1 MPRVLLC
8 CVLALLW
15 VAFPAQGAGAPVAT
29 IREGEVFLL
38 RGASRAPIV
47 EGVRLH
53 AHDIV
58 RTGPG
63 GFVRIE
69 TEGGDALDI
78 GPATLVRVGPQ
89 ESDATRGT
97 FLLTGW
103 VKYTAGRAVAPAD
116 ALLVTSRLAV
126 SVLQGSIVVRSDGEA
141 TAVFLERGSARVE
154 GRRGAMGP
162 SQTLSEGGFAEAG
175 EGGALRVSARPASAF
190 MHEVPAS
197 FRDPLPLRF
206 AKIAARE
213 APSLAPVAMRLED
226 VEPWLRAEPSV
237 RDPLLRSWR
246 SSATDPAVRAA
257 LARGTGNSPESSNT
271 RKGER

>member
-1 MPRVLLC
+1 MPRALLC
-8 CVLALLW
+8 CVVALLG
-15 VAFPAQGAGAPVAT
+15 ASPALGAGAPVAT
-29 IREGEVFLL
+29 IREGEAFVL
-38 RGASRAPIV
+38 RGAARAPIV

-58 RTGPG
+58 RTGPA

-97 FLLTGW
+97 YLLSGW
-103 VKYTAGRAVAPAD
+103 VKYTAGQAVAPAD
-116 ALLVTSRLAV
+116 VLIVTSRLAI
-126 SVLQGSIVVRSDGEA
+126 SVLQGSVVVRSDGDSAA
-141 TAVFLERGSARVE
+141 TFLERGSARVE

-162 SQTLSEGGFAEAG
+162 PQTLSEGGFAEAR
-175 EGGALRVSARPASAF
+175 ESGALRLFARPAAAF
-190 MHEVPAS
+190 MHEVPAA
-197 FRDPLPLRF
+197 FRDPLPLRYARF
-206 AKIAARE
+206 AARE

-226 VEPWLRAEPSV
+226 VEPWLRADASV

-257 LARGTGNSPESSNT
+257 LARGTGVPPEPPNA